1 MNGLTAIEE
10 SIEPAPKLLRIV
22 AFLLDILLISVFTFT
37 LLFVFIIPQKYA
49 APMHDFQKIL
59 TRYTQKEHVS
69 QEEMLKNITEEMVEM
84 INFIQIFVIMCF
96 WSYFTLTEYFTGGS
110 SLGKKVFFLRV
121 ISVTSLEPP
130 TFFDTLLRSGLK
142 TLSIFAY
149 FPILI
154 INYFFIFGTRDN
166 RAGHDLLCRT
176 LVIQDNQDLFK
187 PS

>member
-22 AFLLDILLISVFTFT
+22 AFLLDILLISAFTFT
-37 LLFVFIIPQKYA
+37 LLFVFVIPQKYA

-69 QEEMLKNITEEMVEM
+69 QEEILKDITEEMVEM
-84 INFIQIFVIMCF
+84 INFIQIFVIICF
-96 WSYFTLTEYFTGGS
+96 WGYFTLTEYFTGGS

-121 ISVTSLEPP
+121 INTSSLDPP

-142 TLSIFAY
+142 TLSLFV
-149 FPILI
+149 PILM
-154 INYFFIFGTRDN
+154 INYLFIFGTRN
-166 RAGHDLLCRT
+166 SQASHDLLCRT
-176 LVIQDNQDLFK
+176 LVIQDNQNLFK